1 VSTGAKPTTTY
12 ANLLTD
18 AKGSGLAPIAVDR
31 NFENGSVYSYNLNIQ
46 QQLGAKTALMV
57 GYFGSQGTN
66 LRTRVNANQFVTG
79 TTRPFPTLS
88 SNSPIASGAALGN
101 ISQNRSLGNSTYNGL
116 WLTANMRGFH
126 GLSLNGSYTLS
137 KSIDYTS
144 QNGQGIVIQDSTN
157 PAGDRGLSDFDA
169 RHRIV
174 VSSIYDLPFKG
185 NRLKEGWE
193 VTTITQ
199 WQTGNPV
206 NILANATSIAG
217 LTGIASIRPDLIGP
231 IQYVDTKQVLNG
243 VVTNNI
249 QWFAPLVCNPVV
261 GGCAPGNT
269 FAIPAN
275 TASTYHFGNM
285 GRNVVIGPGF
295 TNVDFSLIKT
305 TKITER
311 VKAQFRTEFFDLFNH
326 PNFGQP
332 GRTAQVGSTS
342 FGVITNTRFPIG
354 DSGSARQ
361 IQFAVKLMF

>member
-1 VSTGAKPTTTY
+1 VS
-12 ANLLTD
+12 
-18 AKGSGLAPIAVDR
+18 
-31 NFENGSVYSYNLNIQ
+31 SYNVNVQ
-46 QQLGAKTALMV
+46 QQAGSKIALMA
-57 GYFGSQGTN
+57 GYFGSKGTN
-66 LRTRVNANQFVTG
+66 LRTRVNLNQFVLGT
-79 TTRPFPTLS
+79 TTRPFPTLAS
-88 SNSPIASGAALGN
+88 DSPIRPGSTLGN
-101 ISQNRSLGNSTYNGL
+101 ISQNRSLGNSTYNAL
-116 WLTANMRGFH
+116 WLTANARDFH
-126 GLSLNGSYTLS
+126 GLSLNGSYTFS

-144 QNGQGIVIQDSTN
+144 QNGQGIVIQNSLN

-169 RHRIV
+169 RHRIGA
-174 VSSIYDLPFKG
+174 SAIYDLPFKG

-206 NILANATSIAG
+206 NILANASGIAG
-217 LTGIASIRPDLIGP
+217 LTGIASVRPDLIGP
-231 IQYVDTKQVLNG
+231 IQYVDTRLPNG
-243 VVTNNI
+243 NI

-275 TASTYHFGNM
+275 TASTYHLGNL

-295 TNVDFSLIKT
+295 TNVDFSLLKT

-311 VKAQFRTEFFDLFNH
+311 FKTQVRAEFFDLFNH

-342 FGVITNTRFPIG
+342 FGVITNTRFATG

-361 IQFAVKLMF
+361 IQLAVKLMF